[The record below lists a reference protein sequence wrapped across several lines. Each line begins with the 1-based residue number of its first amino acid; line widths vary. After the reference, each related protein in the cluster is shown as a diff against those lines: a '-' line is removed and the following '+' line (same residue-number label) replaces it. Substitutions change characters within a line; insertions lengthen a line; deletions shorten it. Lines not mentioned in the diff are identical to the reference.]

1 MKRRVVVT
9 GLGVVTALGRS
20 VEIFWDRL
28 LRGDSGVGPITLFD
42 VAAFRVQFA
51 GEVPWN
57 PEVENIAST
66 KEVRRLDR
74 FTQFAM
80 AAAADVLAAAKE
92 ASSGDDTGITEEA
105 SSGEEIRG
113 G

>member
-20 VEIFWDRL
+20 VETFWDRL

-42 VAAFRVQFA
+42 VTAFRVQFA
-51 GEVPWN
+51 GQVPWY
-57 PEVENIAST
+57 PEGENIASS
-66 KEVRRLDR
+66 KELRRLDR

-80 AAAADVLAAAKE
+80 AAAADAVADSGIDFSKE
-92 ASSGDDTGITEEA
+92 DPI
-105 SSGEEIRG
+105 
-113 G
+113 